1 MKYKKVLKLGEKV
14 KQKEMHQKLKK
25 KKLKVRK

>member
-1 MKYKKVLKLGEKV
+1 MKYKKVLKLGKKV